1 MVFLMLVAAKGEFDL
16 ADKLLVT
23 LFTAVG
29 LGSAGITAFRLPRW
43 ARERAHQMEEIGARA
58 VELVGGKTAKALRD
72 VEPSPRLDLEMQ
84 TEPTLTEP
92 TEIEPTNTEN
102 TRTQNRIRI

>member
-1 MVFLMLVAAKGEFDL
+1 MGMVFLMLVTAKGEFDL

-58 VELVGGKTAKALRD
+58 VELVGG
-72 VEPSPRLDLEMQ
+72 
-84 TEPTLTEP
+84 
-92 TEIEPTNTEN
+92 
-102 TRTQNRIRI
+102 